1 MKTKLLTNTSSA
13 MRYLFILYLLVSTLF
28 VNSQDLLTEDKA
40 ARYAGMA
47 LKCIH
52 QEYPN
57 KPGEVLGSDRDVK
70 PVREYRPAFYG

>member
-1 MKTKLLTNTSSA
+1 
-13 MRYLFILYLLVSTLF
+13 MRYLFILYLLVSALF

-52 QEYPN
+52 QE
-57 KPGEVLGSDRDVK
+57 
-70 PVREYRPAFYG
+70 